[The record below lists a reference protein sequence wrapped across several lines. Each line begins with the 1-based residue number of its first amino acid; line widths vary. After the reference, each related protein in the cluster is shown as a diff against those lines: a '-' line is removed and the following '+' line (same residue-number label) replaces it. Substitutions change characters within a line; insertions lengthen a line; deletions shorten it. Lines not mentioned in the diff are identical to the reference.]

1 MTINEITNQKHIQK
15 KGKLKSILHSHIE
28 YDANKCNL
36 IPNAFRKNN
45 IIVDGLRMD
54 VSIKVKLE
62 VSYHKLDGEQWS
74 NAKPLVFV
82 MDNPPQAKDEVKK
95 EKKKKGSKTPLVTA
109 KNFGAWMNVSKF
121 KTAGDTMK
129 LAWRCR
135 FSGIFFM
142 IFNF

>member
-1 MTINEITNQKHIQK
+1 
-15 KGKLKSILHSHIE
+15 
-28 YDANKCNL
+28 
-36 IPNAFRKNN
+36 
-45 IIVDGLRMD
+45 MD
-54 VSIKVKLE
+54 FSIKVKLE

-82 MDNPPQAKDEVKK
+82 MDYPPQAKDEVKK
-95 EKKKKGSKTPLVTA
+95 EKKKKGSKAHLVTA
-109 KNFGAWMNVSKF
+109 KNFGARMNDSKF

-135 FSGIFFM
+135 FSGIFSM